1 MKKRRMV
8 DGVVKEEGGEEE
20 AVEEDLEG
28 AIEATAEEGE
38 TGEVIE
44 VIEVEIVAEETGNM
58 TTGEKTGEESTKTGG
73 TGHVE
78 GTEAVRMEVAAEAV
92 TEAVVGLKEE
102 EVAPGVEAR
111 MDTVI
116 RQHIIQV

>member
-1 MKKRRMV
+1 MV
-8 DGVVKEEGGEEE
+8 DGVEKEEGGEEE

-78 GTEAVRMEVAAEAV
+78 GTEAVRMEVAEAV

-102 EVAPGVEAR
+102 EVVPGVEAR

-116 RQHIIQV
+116 RQHSIQV

>member
-1 MKKRRMV
+1 LISQLEEKLQQGEKQIGALKV
-8 DGVVKEEGGEEE
+8 D
-20 AVEEDLEG
+20 
-28 AIEATAEEGE
+28 IEIA
-38 TGEVIE
+38 
-44 VIEVEIVAEETGNM
+44 AEETGNM
-58 TTGEKTGEESTKTGG
+58 TTGEKTGEKTEEESTKTGG

-102 EVAPGVEAR
+102 EVVPGVEAR